1 MVRENNS
8 PFFDLQW
15 GGQTVKQRDS
25 WKFHVR

>member
-8 PFFDLQW
+8 HFFDLQW
-15 GGQTVKQRDS
+15 GQTFKQRDS